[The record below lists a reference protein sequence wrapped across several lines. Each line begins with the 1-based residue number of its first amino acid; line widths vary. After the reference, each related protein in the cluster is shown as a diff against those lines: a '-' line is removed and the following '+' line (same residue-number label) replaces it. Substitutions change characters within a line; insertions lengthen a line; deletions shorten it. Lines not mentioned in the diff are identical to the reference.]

1 MHARFGQLYA
11 RRRRVENIKKKER
24 TRSIEMSKN
33 FIRLFII
40 ASIFGVQTVL
50 FTEMM
55 DHGDDDEY
63 IIKTCTHYYI
73 TLLL

>member
-1 MHARFGQLYA
+1 MPARFGQLRSSTTGREYK
-11 RRRRVENIKKKER
+11 KKKER

-50 FTEMM
+50 STEMM

>member
-1 MHARFGQLYA
+1 MHARFGQLRSSTTGREY
-11 RRRRVENIKKKER
+11 KKKER

-50 FTEMM
+50 SSEMM